1 MISKLLFLREGYALE
16 FMIMFKAAL
25 LGIIEGLTEFLPV
38 SSTGHLIIF
47 SNLIDFYKHSSKAFV
62 DMFNM
67 VIQLGAILAVVVF
80 YQKKIWSTIIHLFPS
95 KETPLNESGLYFWGM
110 IIISCIPAAAIG
122 LPLDDW
128 VQEHLFNPVVVA
140 CTLFFG
146 ALWMIYSE
154 NKLRRNKMTS
164 LDDLSLTPKQA
175 LTVGFYQVLSI
186 IPGMSRSASTIIGGW
201 SCGLSTVAAAE
212 YSFFLAIPVMVGQ
225 ALIHILKMLQMPT
238 PLTRIEWTALG
249 VGFTVSFIV
258 ALLVIRSFLTFLKK
272 KPLRYFAV
280 YRLIFAVSVNF

>member
-1 MISKLLFLREGYALE
+1 ML
-16 FMIMFKAAL
+16 KATL

-47 SNLIDFYKHSSKAFV
+47 SNLMDFYKHSSKEFV

-80 YQKKIWSTIIHLFPS
+80 YWKKIWSTILHLFPS
-95 KETPLNESGLYFWGM
+95 KSTPFEQCGLYFWSM
-110 IIISCIPAAAIG
+110 ILISCLPAAAIG
-122 LPLDDW
+122 LPFDDII
-128 VQEHLFNPVVVA
+128 QKYLFNPLVVS

-154 NKLRRNKMTS
+154 NKLRKSKMTS
-164 LDDLSLTPKQA
+164 LDDITITPKQA
-175 LTVGFYQVLSI
+175 LTVGLFQTLSM

-212 YSFFLAIPVMVGQ
+212 YSFFLAIPVMIGQ
-225 ALIHILKMLQMPT
+225 ALLHILKMLKMPT
-238 PLTRIEWTALG
+238 PLTNLEWTSLG
-249 VGFTVSFIV
+249 VGFGVSFII
-258 ALLVIRSFLTFLKK
+258 ALLVIGSFLNFLKK
-272 KPLRYFAV
+272 KPMRYFAV
-280 YRLIFAVSVNF
+280 YRILFSFIVLIAGFFGLLSQVNF